1 MKPIQI
7 ASTPLRSTLWLLL
20 FSLAAPAASLVNNFT
35 TPYDYVNNGI
45 IGETN
50 WDGIYMNLGDIPNNN
65 NAGGNGA
72 GATTVANSAV
82 TYPGY
87 LGLQS
92 LGTDWAGGDNDGLFV
107 WKLVQGD
114 FDVSVQS
121 SPFTLS
127 GGTWYDS
134 RGANFCGLMVRAYKP
149 DNSGAPYS
157 PNTTNFVENYVQVLR
172 MNQFGFSCEVNEATD
187 GIRRE
192 HTYAPPDANSDT
204 NSNVDSDTNCYSDCD
219 CDRIAA
225 GYADASA
232 STDTAAARGELL
244 L

>member
-107 WKLVQGD
+107 WKLPGVLPITSRPSCTVVVTR
-114 FDVSVQS
+114 FSRLS
-121 SPFTLS
+121 S
-127 GGTWYDS
+127 
-134 RGANFCGLMVRAYKP
+134 AC
-149 DNSGAPYS
+149 
-157 PNTTNFVENYVQVLR
+157 TT
-172 MNQFGFSCEVNEATD
+172 TD
-187 GIRRE
+187 
-192 HTYAPPDANSDT
+192 
-204 NSNVDSDTNCYSDCD
+204 
-219 CDRIAA
+219 
-225 GYADASA
+225 
-232 STDTAAARGELL
+232 
-244 L
+244 